1 MHLAFWSDVFF
12 FIVSNSVYVSGG
24 GSIYFFSRKMMDFFT
39 TFVSE
44 NFPVQGNDLVY
55 GFSAF
60 RACYQCAHKDKNIQ

>member
-1 MHLAFWSDVFF
+1 
-12 FIVSNSVYVSGG
+12 
-24 GSIYFFSRKMMDFFT
+24 MDFFT

>member
-1 MHLAFWSDVFF
+1 MNLAFWSDVFF
-12 FIVSNSVYVSGG
+12 FYCIKLCVCFGG